1 MTGFGFREQKK
12 ALESFDRKLWRDS
25 AALHQLS
32 RNGNLILAENH
43 DPHWRA
49 LLARQLGVGRK
60 TPWPRLAEL
69 LRLIPADDARR
80 ILWQTS
86 SRWWQTAFALRL
98 ALIIHSAKFGW
109 AGLIDTGAFEA
120 QERMLRLRAHQIVA
134 LSWCAESGTPGTDP
148 IPVEDE
154 Q

>member
-43 DPHWRA
+43 DHYWRA
-49 LLARQLGVGRK
+49 ILARQLGVGRK

-86 SRWWQTAFALRL
+86 VRWWQTAFALRV
-98 ALIIHSAKFGW
+98 ALLTQASRYGWHGILDLSA
-109 AGLIDTGAFEA
+109 LET
-120 QERMLRLRAHQIVA
+120 QERMLRLRAHQIAA

-154 Q
+154 A